1 MSSSPEPYLDIPERY
16 EDVTAEW
23 LTQALRTGG
32 VLDDQAVTSFRV
44 EPIGADQSRTS
55 SLARIAVEYDVRAE
69 GLPDSMFAK
78 FVSRI
83 PGNRKR
89 ANEFDMFRAE
99 IALYQNLGDAIPMNM
114 PRMYFGAAKER
125 SDVAVLLLE
134 EIRAISKAGV
144 PLDKRWLTESEAK
157 LALRE
162 LSKMH
167 AKWWDDPVLDGF
179 KWLADVDSYSRRFLY
194 DTFDESWR
202 KMKDALEPA
211 LSTTEVRICG
221 SFSSYLPTLISDLKR
236 MPVTLCHGD
245 FHQGNLL
252 WDKRGEPRTVWAL
265 DWQLPNT
272 GPAVIDVAWFLG
284 IGVAKADVHLVQ
296 QKYLPNYHDALLGHG
311 AANYEYDRFLSD
323 YKYGVLDG
331 LVRMIGIL
339 ANFDF
344 AREDSVEFARAV
356 VGNLAA
362 AAEDAGCADLIS

>member
-1 MSSSPEPYLDIPERY
+1 
-16 EDVTAEW
+16 
-23 LTQALRTGG
+23 
-32 VLDDQAVTSFRV
+32 
-44 EPIGADQSRTS
+44 
-55 SLARIAVEYDVRAE
+55 
-69 GLPDSMFAK
+69 
-78 FVSRI
+78 
-83 PGNRKR
+83 
-89 ANEFDMFRAE
+89 
-99 IALYQNLGDAIPMNM
+99 
-114 PRMYFGAAKER
+114 
-125 SDVAVLLLE
+125 
-134 EIRAISKAGV
+134 
-144 PLDKRWLTESEAK
+144 
-157 LALRE
+157 
-162 LSKMH
+162 MH

-194 DTFDESWR
+194 DTYDESWR

-284 IGVAKADVHLVQ
+284 SGVAKADVHLVQ

-331 LVRMIGIL
+331 LVRMIGFL